1 MTIDESVPQRPLVFA
16 HRGSSGAYAEHT
28 RAAYL
33 QALADGAD
41 GVECDVH
48 LTRDQHLVLLHDANL
63 DRTSDGTGPVA
74 ERTLRE
80 LHQLDFSSWKGVR
93 IPEEYGARSEQLLTL
108 PELLD
113 ILRGAGRPVKLAI
126 ELKHPSPYQ
135 LKLEDRVLEVL
146 RSEGWDPQSSTV
158 DNVAVTFMSFSPDSV
173 RHLLQSVPPQY
184 ICQLVDDLTI
194 HEIRGGLGL
203 GLITGSAVANLM
215 KATQLE
221 GERILDDREVGM
233 AGPGIDYV
241 RERPATIRR
250 WLDSGRRFRVW
261 TVASHRSSRPCR
273 ASGRPAMAGS
283 GSTPTTRT
291 TSSGCCA
298 PWEPPPRKGRN
309 RLFVPWRRLRLRPP
323 SRATAGS
330 LRP

>member
-1 MTIDESVPQRPLVFA
+1 MPQRPLVFA
-16 HRGSSGAYAEHT
+16 HRGASGAFAEHT

-48 LTRDQHLVLLHDANL
+48 LTRDQHVVLLHDANL

-74 ERTLRE
+74 DRTLHE
-80 LHQLDFSSWKGVR
+80 LRQLDFSSWKGVR
-93 IPEEYGARSEQLLTL
+93 IPEEYGARSDQFLTL
-108 PELLD
+108 SELLD
-113 ILRGAGRPVKLAI
+113 ILRGAGRPVRLAV

-146 RSEGWDPQSSTV
+146 RSEGWDPESSTV

-173 RHLLQSVPPQY
+173 RHLLHSVPPQF

-203 GLITGSAVANLM
+203 GPIAGGAVTNLM
-215 KATQLE
+215 KAAQLE
-221 GERILDDREVGM
+221 GEQILDDGLVGM

-241 RERPATIRR
+241 RERPHTVRR

-261 TVASHRSSRPCR
+261 TVDSEEDVALCR
-273 ASGRPAMAGS
+273 DLGIQEITSNVPA
-283 GSTPTTRT
+283 RV
-291 TSSGCCA
+291 
-298 PWEPPPRKGRN
+298 
-309 RLFVPWRRLRLRPP
+309 LDQLRLGAPQ
-323 SRATAGS
+323 GK
-330 LRP
+330 

>member
-1 MTIDESVPQRPLVFA
+1 MTVDESGPRRSLVFA
-16 HRGSSGAYAEHT
+16 HRGASAAFAEHT

-41 GVECDVH
+41 GVECDLH

-80 LHQLDFSSWKGVR
+80 LRQLDFSSWKGAR
-93 IPEEYGARSEQLLTL
+93 IPDAYGARSEQFLTL
-108 PELLD
+108 PELLEL
-113 ILRGAGRPVKLAI
+113 LRGAGRPVKLAI

-146 RSEGWDPQSSTV
+146 RSEGWDPASSTV

-173 RHLLQSVPPQY
+173 RHLLQSVPAEY
-184 ICQLVDDLTI
+184 VCQLVDDLTI
-194 HEIRGGLGL
+194 HEIRDGLGL
-203 GLITGSAVANLM
+203 GLITGGAVANLM

-221 GERILDDREVGM
+221 GEQIVEDGAVGL

-241 RERPATIRR
+241 RENRATIQR
-250 WLDSGRRFRVW
+250 WLQAGRRLRVW
-261 TVASHRSSRPCR
+261 TVDSADDVALCQELGIQEITTNMPARVLNQLSEASSP
-273 ASGRPAMAGS
+273 GR
-283 GSTPTTRT
+283 
-291 TSSGCCA
+291 
-298 PWEPPPRKGRN
+298 
-309 RLFVPWRRLRLRPP
+309 
-323 SRATAGS
+323 
-330 LRP
+330 